1 MTPKHGFESQMAVN
15 VIGKCRAEFPQLSQ
29 RKVLQLAILL
39 DTLLHGMRNRLMCQT
54 EGNTAFR
61 EVRSR
66 RHGVHES
73 FFASR
78 AHAFEIKDHL
88 PHEAG
93 GNLKRETYGI
103 RGIKERLLRFLQV
116 FVVSQRKSF
125 DDGEQSHLGSNHAR
139 SLGAD

>member
-1 MTPKHGFESQMAVN
+1 MIAWICSTSGRAALRVRPMDPLQGSQVLPRFTQSLLHAIRSSAAGNIVAGKHGFESQMAVN

-39 DTLLHGMRNRLMCQT
+39 DTLLHGMSNRLMCQT

-61 EVRSR
+61 EVRSG

-78 AHAFEIKDHL
+78 AH
-88 PHEAG
+88 
-93 GNLKRETYGI
+93 
-103 RGIKERLLRFLQV
+103 
-116 FVVSQRKSF
+116 
-125 DDGEQSHLGSNHAR
+125 
-139 SLGAD
+139 